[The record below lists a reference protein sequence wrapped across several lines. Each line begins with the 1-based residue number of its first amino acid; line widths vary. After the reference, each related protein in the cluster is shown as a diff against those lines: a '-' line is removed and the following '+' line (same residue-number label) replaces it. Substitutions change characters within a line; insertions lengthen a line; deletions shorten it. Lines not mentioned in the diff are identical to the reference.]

1 MWELSKLAGEDTAAC
16 SCRKQD
22 VNVHCQKRQ
31 MEANSVACKTF
42 LKHPGVP
49 TRQLKEFAACLFLT
63 VLIDSWR
70 RLLFRAKGGLTHGM
84 RGSDSLLRILCQQ
97 SAQHDQ

>member
-1 MWELSKLAGEDTAAC
+1 MWLQETGCQCPLPKKTDGGKL
-16 SCRKQD
+16 CRL
-22 VNVHCQKRQ
+22 R
-31 MEANSVACKTF
+31 TF

-49 TRQLKEFAACLFLT
+49 MRQLKEFAACLFLT

>member
-22 VNVHCQKRQ
+22 VNVQCQKRQ
-31 MEANSVACKTF
+31 ILRRLRTF

-49 TRQLKEFAACLFLT
+49 MRQLKEFAACLFLT